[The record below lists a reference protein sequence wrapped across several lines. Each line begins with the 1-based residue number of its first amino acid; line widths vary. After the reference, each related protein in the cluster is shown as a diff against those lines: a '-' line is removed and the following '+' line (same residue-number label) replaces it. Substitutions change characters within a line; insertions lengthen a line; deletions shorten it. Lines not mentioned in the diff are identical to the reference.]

1 MKKLLLNAIFIVIFA
16 LYGMSSLTAKPL
28 GYHYILGFPAND
40 KEESNKDIIA
50 IYVASEYNGTFQLKN
65 GLTGLNKSFEIKAGD
80 VTRLTTKDGDAS
92 WDWENRTIG
101 KAEPKGIEI
110 ISDVPISV
118 NVLIGKSYT
127 SEGYTAIP
135 VEAWG
140 KKYIHNS
147 YYDFNESRPWRTEFL
162 IIASEDNTIINVNLK
177 GMPEGAAT
185 ADPNWK
191 IGQTKTIKLNKYE
204 TYLVQGDGLTRGLFD
219 MSGTEI
225 TADKPIAIISGH
237 ERCMIPKNIVYNG
250 RDNLLAMLPPVDNWG
265 KEYYTIELDR
275 GTDRGD
281 YYRVVASE
289 DSTDVDIS
297 WYDKKTKEKINSIL
311 YKNLEAGEWVEYHT
325 VDADY
330 TTYQESIRGVSHFKA
345 NNPILVCQYAYSA
358 YWDSRNSRF
367 DPFYFPLTSVEQFV
381 HTTVFQAPSNK
392 SGNDYVENYLNIIA
406 IGDTSDI
413 YRNEEILSSI
423 TIDGKTV
430 RSYMDE
436 FITNRIPGSNL
447 YWATVRLAQGP
458 HIIEGDTKFGGY
470 IYGFGMYNSY
480 AWPIHSANLDLTS
493 EEFDYL
499 PPKVV
504 KKQNNNGRF
513 DINIIDNTSYQN
525 DDSVQTDAGVDK
537 FPKVVSQENFSKFES
552 GYFQLSEEENDP
564 PRLNNEWRGET
575 DTDLHIF
582 AEVKDKKNNAKL
594 IFKAKDVY
602 GNFQLDSIEYITNSV
617 EYFKSFNLS
626 PNPVNGDILNLEYEL
641 LFSSEVNISIIDL
654 NGNSTLVESG
664 IRAKLLNKDIDVS
677 NLTKGVYFLKIDING
692 KSIKKKFIKE

>member
-1 MKKLLLNAIFIVIFA
+1 MKKLLLNAILIFIFA
-16 LYGMSSLTAKPL
+16 SFGINSLVAKPL

-50 IYVASEYNGTFQLKN
+50 VYVASEYNGTFQLLN
-65 GLTGLNKSFEIKAGD
+65 GLTGLNKSYEIKAGG

-118 NVLIGKSYT
+118 NVLIGKAYS

-147 YYDFNESRPWRTEFL
+147 FYDFNEVKPWRTGFL
-162 IIASEDNTIINVNLK
+162 IIASENNTEIKVNLK
-177 GMPEGAAT
+177 GIPEGAAT

-204 TYLVQGDGLTRGLFD
+204 TYLVQGDGLTRGIFD

-225 TADKPIAIISGH
+225 TADKPIAILSGH
-237 ERCMIPKNIVYNG
+237 ERCMLPKNIVYNG

-281 YYRVVASE
+281 YFRVVASE
-289 DSTDVDIS
+289 DDTDLKIT
-297 WYDKKTKEKINSIL
+297 WWDKKTR
-311 YKNLEAGEWVEYHT
+311 NLVNQLTYQIDANEWIEYHT
-325 VDADY
+325 IDADY

-345 NNPILVCQYAYSA
+345 NKPILVCQYAYSNR
-358 YWDSRNSRF
+358 WDTDNGRF
-367 DPFYFPLTSVEQFV
+367 DPFYFPLTPKEQFV
-381 HTTVFQAPSNK
+381 HSTVFQAPSNK

-406 IGDTSDI
+406 IGDTNDI

-423 TIDGKTV
+423 TINGKAV

-436 FITNRIPGSNL
+436 FITNRIPNSNL
-447 YWATVRLAQGP
+447 YWATVVLSQGP

-525 DDSVQTDAGVDK
+525 DDSVQTDTGIDK

-552 GYFQLSEEENDP
+552 GYFQLSEDENDP

-575 DTDLHIF
+575 DTDLHIY
-582 AEVKDKKNNAKL
+582 AEVKDKKQNAKL
-594 IFKAKDVY
+594 IFKAKDIY
-602 GNFQLDSIEYITNSV
+602 GNFQLDSIVYITNSV
-617 EYFKSFNLS
+617 EYFKSLTLS
-626 PNPVNGDILNLEYEL
+626 PNPVKNDILNLEYEL
-641 LFSSEVNISIIDL
+641 MFNSKVDISIIDL
-654 NGNSTLVESG
+654 KGNTTLIESG
-664 IRAKLLNKDIDVS
+664 LRSKSLNKEISVS
-677 NLTKGVYFLKIDING
+677 SFSKGIYFLKIDING
-692 KSIKKKFIKE
+692 KSIKKKFIIE